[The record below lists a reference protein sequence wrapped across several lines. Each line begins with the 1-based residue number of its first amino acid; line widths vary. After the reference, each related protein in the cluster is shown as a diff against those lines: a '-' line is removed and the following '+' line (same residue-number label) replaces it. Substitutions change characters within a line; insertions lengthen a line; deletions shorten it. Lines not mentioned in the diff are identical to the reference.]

1 MNPSL
6 SKKIIRVFSILFS
19 FFIVLSVDSFAQTAS
34 SQIQEARS
42 NIINTIKASE
52 KNVPEQTAQIDT
64 PYFSVVFSSVGG
76 KITSFRHKDQSNA
89 LRNLVEIADPDS
101 LWFDVYLDK
110 NSFDE
115 LRQAHYTLDSHENE
129 DEIIVLAST
138 PVHLHTATASIS
150 AELVKKFVFFKD
162 THYYKF
168 TWSLR
173 NLSDVTITI
182 PPLNFLPVTQIGPRA
197 DSLSPRA
204 QDSFQNFYHA
214 QSKFKS
220 YSLKSGYKSSFFSFS
235 GNKKTIEE
243 IYQHIDFLGMSSRFM
258 VMTIQPLIDTN
269 KLIIFPP
276 AGETLPAEQQ
286 LQLSELTIE
295 TKQKKDLEFL
305 IYTGPKV
312 NEYVNV
318 YRTAE
323 TLKKYPDLKKIH
335 ESITEA
341 FNFGITAPIRDAI
354 VFILGMLYKI
364 YPNYGVGIILF
375 ALLFRLL
382 FYPLNEKQAQSME
395 KMKVLQP
402 LLKEIN
408 EKHKDNPQEK
418 QKRTLALY
426 QQHKVNPLAGC
437 LPMLIQ
443 LPIFIALYSAF
454 SDSYELWRSPFITGW
469 IDDLSEPDTLF
480 LLPSSLPFMGGFR
493 FHALP
498 IIMAASQIL
507 QTRITNV
514 TSDPNQKM
522 IMQFMPIILLFIFWR
537 MPSGVV
543 LYWTIF
549 NILMIGQQLLT
560 RMRNKNKDKK

>member
-1 MNPSL
+1 MNLPQ
-6 SKKIIRVFSILFS
+6 KTIRTFGFLFS
-19 FFIVLSVDSFAQTAS
+19 FLFLLSSYSFAQTMS
-34 SQIQEARS
+34 TQIQETQGS
-42 NIINTIKASE
+42 IVSSIKVVE
-52 KNVPEQTAQIDT
+52 KQTEEQTVQIDT
-64 PYFSVVFSSVGG
+64 PHFSVVFSNIGG
-76 KITSFRHKDQSNA
+76 KIISFRHKDKSNSR
-89 LRNLVEIADPDS
+89 RNLVEIADPDS
-101 LWFDVYLDK
+101 LWFDIYLDQ
-110 NSFDE
+110 NSFTE
-115 LRQAHYTLDSHENE
+115 LRQAHYTIKSYETDSETVV
-129 DEIIVLAST
+129 IAST
-138 PVHLHTATASIS
+138 PVLLGSPS
-150 AELVKKFVFFKD
+150 LSGVEAEITKKFTFYKE

-168 TWSLR
+168 TWSIR
-173 NLSDVTITI
+173 NNSNLNIVI
-182 PPLNFLPVTQIGPRA
+182 PPLNFLPITQIGPRA

-220 YSLKSGYKSSFFSFS
+220 YSLTSGHKKSFFSFS
-235 GNKKTIEE
+235 GNKETIEE
-243 IYQHIDFLGMSSRFM
+243 IYQNINFLGMSSRFM
-258 VMTIQPLIDTN
+258 VIAIQPLIDSN
-269 KLIIFPP
+269 KLVIFPP
-276 AGETLPAEQQ
+276 SGKALPAEQQ
-286 LQLSELTIE
+286 LQLSEFTIE
-295 TKQKKDLEFL
+295 ANQKKDLDFL

-312 NEYVNV
+312 NEHVNV
-318 YRTAE
+318 YRAAQ
-323 TLKKYPDLKKIH
+323 TLKKYPELKKIH
-335 ESITEA
+335 ENITEA
-341 FNFGITAPIRDAI
+341 FNFGMIAPIRDAI
-354 VFILGMLYKI
+354 VFILGMLYKV

-408 EKHKDNPQEK
+408 EKYKEDPQEK

-480 LLPSSLPFMGGFR
+480 LLPSTLPFLGGFR

-507 QTRITNV
+507 QTQITNV

-522 IMQFMPIILLFIFWR
+522 IMQLMPIILLFIFWR

-560 RMRNKNKDKK
+560 RMRNKKKDEK